1 VVVVVADQALGLP
14 AVVVAVVAEQV
25 AVETALLAKMDQQI
39 PEAVAAVAEYLT
51 SPTAVAVDLVL
62 LLLDTGFNN

>member
-1 VVVVVADQALGLP
+1 
-14 AVVVAVVAEQV
+14 VAVVAEQV

-39 PEAVAAVAEYLT
+39 PEAVAVVAEYLT